1 MPGDYDSGVILHPRI
16 QPTRMTNPT
25 ELSRYP
31 SVVHIL
37 DEAAR
42 LAPDREAL
50 VCGDERLAYAGYL
63 RCVAGFAHELLE
75 LGARGE
81 RVAIVLGNSIDTCIA
96 LFGVHATGAQAVPMN
111 PLYTEHELRPLF
123 ADAQL
128 HAVIYAHEHAQRIER
143 LADEFGIEH
152 RFRIGAEGR
161 RLLQWRDD
169 GLVKLPAP
177 LPAANAL
184 ATLQYTGGT
193 TGRSKGVNLRHG
205 AVATNVLQRET
216 LLPTHTGDERLL
228 CVMPL
233 FHVYAVSMCLHNMAL
248 ARGTLVLLPRYT
260 PEAVFDALARERI
273 TLFAGSPT
281 LFTGLLNH
289 AAFTRAAFA
298 SLRLSYSGSSALPE
312 ELLRRWEEATG
323 TPVLEGYGQSEA
335 GPVISFN
342 PVHGVRKPGSVG
354 LPLALTEVQIV
365 DTDDATRVLGVGEKG
380 EIRVR
385 GPQVMSGYRNLPETT
400 AETLRDGWLHTGDIG
415 EFDDDGYL
423 FVRDRK
429 KEMAKVSGYNVFPRE
444 IEEVLY
450 LHPAVAEAAAVGVP
464 DAYRGEIVR
473 AFVALAPGRTAST
486 EELVEHCRVRLAPY
500 KIPAQI
506 VLIDELPKTV
516 VGKIDKIR
524 LRAPEGTKET

>member
-1 MPGDYDSGVILHPRI
+1 
-16 QPTRMTNPT
+16 MTDT
-25 ELSRYP
+25 TDLARYP

-37 DEAAR
+37 GDAAR
-42 LAPDREAL
+42 LAPDGEAL
-50 VCGDERLAYAGYL
+50 VCGDERLAYAEYL

-75 LGARGE
+75 LDARGR

-96 LFGVHATGAQAVPMN
+96 LFGVHAARAQAVPMN
-111 PLYTEHELRPLF
+111 PLYTDHELRPLF

-128 HAVIYAHEHAQRIER
+128 YAIVYAHEHSQRIEA
-143 LADEFGIEH
+143 LADESGIEH
-152 RFRIGAEGR
+152 RFRIGGNGR
-161 RLLQWRDD
+161 RMLQWRDD
-169 GLVKLPAP
+169 SHLRLPEP
-177 LPAANAL
+177 LPDADEL

-205 AVATNVLQRET
+205 AVATNVLQREA
-216 LLPTHTGDERLL
+216 LLPTHPGDERLL
-228 CVMPL
+228 CAMPL

-273 TLFAGSPT
+273 TIFAGSPT

-289 AAFTRAAFA
+289 AAFTRAVFA

-312 ELLRRWEEATG
+312 ELLRRWEEATAA
-323 TPVLEGYGQSEA
+323 PVLEGYGQSEA

-354 LPLALTEVQIV
+354 VPLPLTEVQIV
-365 DTDDATRVLGVGEKG
+365 DTEDPTRVLGVGEKG

-385 GPQVMSGYRNLPETT
+385 GPQVMSGYRNLPDVT

-415 EFDDDGYL
+415 EFDIDGYL
-423 FVRDRK
+423 YIRDRR
-429 KEMAKVSGYNVFPRE
+429 KEMAKVSGYNVYPRE

-464 DAYRGEIVR
+464 DARRGEIVR
-473 AFVALAPGRTAST
+473 AFVALAPGRKASP
-486 EELVEHCRVRLAPY
+486 EELVEHCRSRLAPY

-506 VLIDELPKTV
+506 VLVDELPKTV
-516 VGKIDKIR
+516 VGKVDKTR
-524 LRAPEGTKET
+524 LRDAGGPANRP